1 MQAARLQELRRRP
14 RRGSLER
21 PVNGRLVRIST
32 LVLVLPLAVA
42 AITVSRPGPLP
53 VPALPPS
60 FDGTAAISL
69 ATELARNYP
78 NRLPG
83 STGDEDAARW
93 FVKTLRQY
101 GLNTRSETWRQR
113 VPGLG
118 TVQLRNLVVVVQGS
132 AKGTIVFAAHR
143 DTSGI
148 GAGANDDATG
158 TAALIQLA
166 RAYATVGTAKLR
178 PKPLH
183 TLVFVSTDAGARGG
197 LGAHRFVTRSRLRRD
212 LLAAVVLD
220 GLGGAGSARI
230 DIGGDRG
237 RSPAPALV
245 QTAAARVR
253 EQVGERLRLPGTL
266 RQLVD
271 LGLPFGYGDQAPFL
285 GAHVSAVRLT
295 TADDSGRSD
304 VNDRP
309 GRLDRTRFAHLG
321 AAAQNLLVS
330 LDSAGELAQGTAPIV
345 DVRGRI
351 VRGWAIAL
359 ALIAALLPFLA
370 GVIDLLVRARRH
382 EAPLAP
388 AFRALRRRIGFCV
401 SLGALIWLGSA
412 IGVLPSGPAR
422 PLPPSGPTA
431 TDWPVTGL
439 VVMVGVGL
447 TAWFVTRRRLVP
459 TQPASHAEE
468 LAGYVA
474 ALVGLGAL
482 GVVVAIVHPFA
493 LTFLIPSLYAWLWLP
508 QVSSRAWIRDVLF
521 GAGLVGALLVVISVG
536 DRLQLGGRTPLYL
549 LQLVSAG
556 YIPWTTLVL
565 ALAWTA
571 IAAQLGALAVGR
583 YGPYS
588 GGLARPPRGP
598 IREGVRRAVL
608 AAQSRRR

>member
-1 MQAARLQELRRRP
+1 MQAARLRELRGRP

-21 PVNGRLVRIST
+21 PINGRLVRTST
-32 LVLVLPLAVA
+32 LVLVLPLAIA
-42 AITVSRPGPLP
+42 AITMSRPGPLP
-53 VPALPPS
+53 APALPPS

-69 ATELARNYP
+69 ATELARKYP

-93 FVKTLRQY
+93 FAETLRQY
-101 GLNTRSETWRQR
+101 GLAARSETWRQH

-118 TVQLRNLVVVVQGS
+118 TVQLRNLAVVVQGS

-148 GAGANDDATG
+148 GAGANNDATG

-183 TLVFVSTDAGARGG
+183 TLVFLSTDAGAWGG
-197 LGAHRFVTRSRLRRD
+197 LGAHRFVTRSRLRHD

-220 GLGGAGSARI
+220 GLGGAGAPRV
-230 DIGGDRG
+230 DIGGDGG

-245 QTAAARVR
+245 RTAAARVR
-253 EQVGERLRLPGTL
+253 EQVGERLRLSGTL

-271 LGLPFGYGDQAPFL
+271 LGVPFGYGDQAPFL

-295 TADDSGRSD
+295 TADDSGHSD
-304 VNDRP
+304 VDDRP
-309 GRLDRTRFAHLG
+309 ASLDRARFAHLG

-330 LDSAGELAQGTAPIV
+330 LDSAGELAQGTDPVV

-359 ALIAALLPFLA
+359 VLIAVLLPFLA

-382 EAPLAP
+382 EAPLIP
-388 AFRALRRRIGFCV
+388 AFRALRRRIGFWV

-412 IGVLPSGPAR
+412 IGFLPSGPAR

-439 VVMVGVGL
+439 MLMVGVGL

-459 TQPASHAEE
+459 TRPASHAEE
-468 LAGYVA
+468 LAGYAA
-474 ALVGLGAL
+474 ALVGLGVL

-493 LTFLIPSLYAWLWLP
+493 LTFFIPSLYAWLWLP
-508 QVSSRAWIRDVLF
+508 QVSSRAWIRDALF

-536 DRLQLGGRTPLYL
+536 DRFQLGGRTPLYL
-549 LQLVSAG
+549 LQLVSVG
-556 YIPWTTLVL
+556 YVPWTTLILVL
-565 ALAWTA
+565 AWAAT
-571 IAAQLGALAVGR
+571 AAQLGALAVGR

-598 IREGVRRAVL
+598 IREGVRRTVL